1 MKRRRR
7 PADVV
12 AVVVVTNFDGTVTM
26 MERRMEAR
34 MLQHQTCLIDVNKTL
49 PAEKTSWL
57 NRCDATHNGKRNVK
71 KPLRG
76 DERTQRYHDLERE
89 REGKKDM

>member
-1 MKRRRR
+1 
-7 PADVV
+7 
-12 AVVVVTNFDGTVTM
+12 
-26 MERRMEAR
+26 

-49 PAEKTSWL
+49 PGKKSSWL

-89 REGKKDM
+89 RERERVKKICEELSMEIVGAEIGECPTLQIEAFTNAAKI